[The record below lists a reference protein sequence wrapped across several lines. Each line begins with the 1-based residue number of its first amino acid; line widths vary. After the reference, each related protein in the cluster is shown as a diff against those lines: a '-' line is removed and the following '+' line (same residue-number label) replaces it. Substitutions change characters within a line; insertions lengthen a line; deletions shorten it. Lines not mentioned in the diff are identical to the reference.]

1 MGSDNGIRGEV
12 AMKLCRYDEDRLGVV
27 RGDMVHDISAVQDE
41 IRAQARYDM
50 RGDAVIAALPEWR
63 ARMDAA
69 ADKARGVPVS
79 SVKLLPPVARPT
91 KVMAAPINYEAHI
104 AEMAAQPHV
113 TGEATGAKR
122 PPGIQNQGI
131 FLKANSAL
139 VGPAEGVA
147 IRFPDRRNDHE
158 VEFCLIIGKQ
168 GSRVKRDEAL
178 DYIAGYTLGLDM
190 TVRGVEDRSF
200 RKSCDGYA
208 PLGPWMVTA
217 DEIADPNNVPFTVH
231 LNGKLQQDAHTKDL
245 IFDVQRLIEFAT
257 EFYTIYPGDVLFTG
271 SPPGVSEIK
280 PGDVMH
286 CACSLIGEMDVHVR
300 AAE

>member
-1 MGSDNGIRGEV
+1 
-12 AMKLCRYDEDRLGVV
+12 MKLCRYDEDRLGVV
-27 RGDMVHDISAVQDE
+27 IGDMVHDVTPAQDE
-41 IRAQARYDM
+41 IRAAARYDM

-63 ARMDAA
+63 GRIEEMAA
-69 ADKARGVPVS
+69 KASGVPVS
-79 SVKLLPPVARPT
+79 GVRLLPPTARPT
-91 KVMAAPINYEAHI
+91 KVMAAPINYAAHV
-104 AEMAAQPHV
+104 AEMKAQPHV
-113 TGEATGAKR
+113 TGEDKGPTR
-122 PPGIQNQGI
+122 PAGIQNQGI

-158 VEFCLIIGKQ
+158 VEFCIIIGKQ
-168 GSRVKRDEAL
+168 GSHIAQADAL
-178 DYIAGYTLGLDM
+178 DHIAGYTLGLDM

-217 DEIADPNNVPFTVH
+217 DEIPDPDNVPFTVH
-231 LNGKLQQDAHTKDL
+231 LNGKLQQDAHTKDM
-245 IFDVQRLIEFAT
+245 IFGVRRLIEFAT

-271 SPPGVSEIK
+271 SPPGVSQVQ
-280 PGDVMH
+280 PGDLMH
-286 CACSLIGEMDVHVR
+286 CACALIGEMDVTVR

>member
-1 MGSDNGIRGEV
+1 
-12 AMKLCRYDEDRLGVV
+12 MKICRYDEDRLGVV
-27 RGDMVHDISAVQDE
+27 RGDMVHDVSAVQDE
-41 IRAQARYDM
+41 IRAGARYDM

-63 ARMDAA
+63 DRLEAA
-69 ADKARGVPVS
+69 ADKAPGRPLSEVT
-79 SVKLLPPVARPT
+79 LLPPVARPS
-91 KVMAAPINYEAHI
+91 KVMAAPVNYQAHV

-113 TGEATGAKR
+113 TGEDKGPSR
-122 PPGIQNQGI
+122 PSGIQNQGI
-131 FLKANSAL
+131 FLKANSAM

-158 VEFCLIIGKQ
+158 VEFVIIVGKQ
-168 GSRVKRDEAL
+168 GSHIKRDDAL

-190 TVRGVEDRSF
+190 TVRGIEDRSF

-208 PLGPWMVTA
+208 PLGPCMVTA
-217 DEIADPNNVPFTVH
+217 DEIPDPNNVPFTVH
-231 LNGKLQQDAHTKDL
+231 LNGKLQQDAHTRDM
-245 IFDVQRLIEFAT
+245 IFDIQRLIEFAS

-271 SPPGVSEIK
+271 SPPGVSEVK

-286 CACSLIGEMDVHVR
+286 CACDLIGEMTVTVR

>member
-1 MGSDNGIRGEV
+1 
-12 AMKLCRYDEDRLGVV
+12 MKLCRFDEDRLGVV
-27 RGDMVHDISAVQDE
+27 VGDTIHDITNIQTE
-41 IRAQARYDM
+41 IRKGARYDM

-63 ARMDAA
+63 ERMETAA
-69 ADKARGVPVS
+69 ESAATIRVS
-79 SVKLLPPVARPT
+79 DVALLPPIARPSKT
-91 KVMAAPINYEAHI
+91 MAAPVNYAAHV
-104 AEMAAQPHV
+104 AEMKAQPHV
-113 TGEATGAKR
+113 TGEDKGPSR

-131 FLKANSAL
+131 FLKSNSAV

-158 VEFCLIIGKQ
+158 VEFVIVIGKQ
-168 GSRVKRDEAL
+168 GSRIKKEDAL

-217 DEIADPNNVPFTVH
+217 DEIPDPNNVPFTVH
-231 LNGKLQQDAHTKDL
+231 LNGNLQQDAHTKDM
-245 IFDVQRLIEFAT
+245 IFDVQRLIEFAS

-271 SPPGVSEIK
+271 SPPGVSEVQ

-286 CACSLIGEMDVHVR
+286 CACDIIGEMDVTVR

>member
-1 MGSDNGIRGEV
+1 
-12 AMKLCRYDEDRLGVV
+12 MKICRYDEDRLGVV
-27 RGDMVHDISAVQDE
+27 RGDMVHDVSAVQDE
-41 IRAQARYDM
+41 IRAGARYDM

-63 ARMDAA
+63 DRLEAA
-69 ADKARGVPVS
+69 AEKAPGRPMSEVT
-79 SVKLLPPVARPT
+79 LLPPVARPS
-91 KVMAAPINYEAHI
+91 KVMAAPVNYQAHV

-113 TGEATGAKR
+113 TGEDKGPSR
-122 PPGIQNQGI
+122 PSGIQNQGI
-131 FLKANSAL
+131 FLKANSAM

-158 VEFCLIIGKQ
+158 VEFVIIVGKQ
-168 GSRVKRDEAL
+168 GSHIKRDDAL

-190 TVRGVEDRSF
+190 TVRGIEDRSF

-208 PLGPWMVTA
+208 PLGPCMVTA
-217 DEIADPNNVPFTVH
+217 DEIPDPNNVPFTVH
-231 LNGKLQQDAHTKDL
+231 LNGKLQQDAHTRDM
-245 IFDVQRLIEFAT
+245 IFDIQRLIEFAS

-271 SPPGVSEIK
+271 SPPGVSEVK

-286 CACSLIGEMDVHVR
+286 CACDLIGEMTVTVR